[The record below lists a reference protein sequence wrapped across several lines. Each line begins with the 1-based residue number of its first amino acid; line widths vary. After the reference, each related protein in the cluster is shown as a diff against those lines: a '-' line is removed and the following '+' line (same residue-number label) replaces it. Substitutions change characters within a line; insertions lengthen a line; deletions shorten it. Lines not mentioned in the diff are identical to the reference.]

1 MRRIRAIPGGR
12 WVAAV
17 LVGVLLGACG
27 GGGDPPPTT
36 TTVTEP
42 PTTVTTISQ
51 GVRCLNLSTEALKLL
66 NDFRLASRGIIAPD
80 PEPYRQEAEVLR
92 AEHARLGCPGEL
104 LRGFPD
110 G

>member
-1 MRRIRAIPGGR
+1 MAVVLLGG
-12 WVAAV
+12 V
-17 LVGVLLGACG
+17 LGACG
-27 GGGDPPPTT
+27 GGRDELRPT

-42 PTTVTTISQ
+42 PTTVTTISP
-51 GVRCLNLSTEALKLL
+51 GVLCLNLSTEALRLL

-92 AEHARLGCPGEL
+92 AEQARLGCPGEL
-104 LRGFPD
+104 LKGFPD